1 MSITDQEIMKIANLA
16 KLELSDKAETDNL
29 KIKLNESLSI
39 FDELQHVNTDNIT
52 PMAHP
57 IENTF
62 QMQRPDEI
70 TESANKSE
78 LQLIAPDIE
87 AGLYIVPTV
96 IE

>member
-1 MSITDQEIMKIANLA
+1 
-16 KLELSDKAETDNL
+16 
-29 KIKLNESLSI
+29 
-39 FDELQHVNTDNIT
+39 
-52 PMAHP
+52 MAHP